1 MKIKKV
7 FLILIIIFSLAG
19 CVNLDNLSYDDIL
32 NNLSLK
38 AKSANIFKRGHQFYL
53 PKGMHIED
61 SGENYAIISSSDV
74 NYYLYID
81 LVSYNNKSNFNYEKN
96 DKALYEV
103 SLNYRGKKGYAEII
117 LWENNQYLIEIVYNY
132 AKIEV
137 MVDEN
142 LIKKALANSVSIL
155 NSVRY
160 NDLVIED
167 MLADDNLD
175 YTEEIFDLFEDTKDN
190 SNILDFDNT
199 IVEEDEKEEIKDT
212 DYIN

>member
-1 MKIKKV
+1 MKLRKIL
-7 FLILIIIFSLAG
+7 LILIIAFSLAG
-19 CVNLDNLSYDDIL
+19 CVNLDNLSYSDIL

-38 AKSANIFKRGHQFYL
+38 PKNANVFKKGHQFYL
-53 PKGMHIED
+53 PKGMHIKD

-81 LVSYNNKSNFNYEKN
+81 LVSYNNKSNFTYEKN
-96 DKALYEV
+96 NNVFYEV
-103 SLNYRGKKGYAEII
+103 SLNNNGKKGYAQIN

-155 NSVRY
+155 NSIKY
-160 NDLVIED
+160 DDLVIKD
-167 MLADDNLD
+167 ILADDNLD

-190 SNILDFDNT
+190 SNILDFDDT
-199 IVEEDEKEEIKDT
+199 IVEEIEKEEIKDT